1 MVRDTIRVVKSE
13 KWAWRCGQGLDHQDR
28 TSSRQALFSEQW
40 ETTEECYAEKEY
52 NQIFFLSEQ
61 TSFLEQFCA
70 KPLQSWPT
78 LCDPWTVA
86 HQGPLSLGLP
96 RQEYWS
102 GLPWPSP
109 GRLPHPGIKPAS
121 HASVLASGF
130 FTTSTTWEPNQ
141 TKVIKSNQNLTNQ
154 KVTFKVNGKRPQMWP
169 PSPTRPVTLVRSALY
184 TEFPFTERTLQIGAP
199 QMELKLPK
207 LEP

>member
-1 MVRDTIRVVKSE
+1 MRNEPGGVGKGWTTRTGPLPDRLYSQNSGRLLKNVMQRRTIIR
-13 KWAWRCGQGLDHQDR
+13 
-28 TSSRQALFSEQW
+28 F
-40 ETTEECYAEKEY
+40 
-52 NQIFFLSEQ
+52 FFLSEQ

-109 GRLPHPGIKPAS
+109 GHLPHPGIKPAS

-154 KVTFKVNGKRPQMWP
+154 KVTFKVNGKRPQM
-169 PSPTRPVTLVRSALY
+169 
-184 TEFPFTERTLQIGAP
+184 
-199 QMELKLPK
+199 
-207 LEP
+207 